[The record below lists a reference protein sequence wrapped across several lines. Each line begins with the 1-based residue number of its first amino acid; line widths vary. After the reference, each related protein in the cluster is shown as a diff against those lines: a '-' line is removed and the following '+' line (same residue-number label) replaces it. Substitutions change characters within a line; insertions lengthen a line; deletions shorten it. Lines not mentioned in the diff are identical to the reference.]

1 MICERY
7 TLILRH
13 EIVDTEKCEIHQ
25 YEPPL
30 AVIYTMYDTFDRH
43 EIMYSINRM
52 LKEMEHGFLKRLDA
66 NKQEVQE

>member
-7 TLILRH
+7 TLILKH
-13 EIVDTEKCEIHQ
+13 EIVDTEKVETHQ

-30 AVIYTMYDTFDRH
+30 AVTYTKYDGFDRYG
-43 EIMYSINRM
+43 IMCTINRM
-52 LKEMEHGFLKRLDA
+52 FEEIEHGLLERLGE